1 MNLQRWFSVHRWGV
15 FVAVAS
21 IVFVV
26 DQLTKTIVRAT
37 LAPGQGVRALGS
49 FSIQHFSNPG
59 ISGGQVDRGA
69 LPLTI
74 VAMVAVGIMLLFLA
88 RWGLAGPLALIGF
101 GLLVGGGLGNL
112 FDRVSV
118 GGVTDFIRSGDSAF
132 NLADVAVF
140 TGSAVVLAA
149 VIVALKGGGPA
160 AAQADGLESPR
171 RD

>member
-1 MNLQRWFSVHRWGV
+1 MSLQRWFRVHRWGV

-21 IVFVV
+21 IVFAI
-26 DQLTKTIVRAT
+26 DQLTKTIVRET
-37 LAPGQGVRALGS
+37 LAPGQGVQALGS
-49 FSIQHFSNPG
+49 LSIQHLSNPG
-59 ISGGQVDRGA
+59 VSGGQVERGA

-74 VAMVAVGIMLLFLA
+74 VAMVAVGVMLVFLA
-88 RWGLAGPLALIGF
+88 RWNLAGPLALIGF

-112 FDRVSV
+112 FDRVSL

-140 TGSAVVLAA
+140 TGSAVVLGA

-160 AAQADGLESPR
+160 AAQAEALDSPR